1 VLSQWIIDSL
11 GSLDEQL
18 MRNAWNGP
26 GFSDF
31 NYGMESDRI
40 VAAGNVEGKAL
51 DLDDDEFGDV
61 LIFAA

>member
-1 VLSQWIIDSL
+1 L